1 MIDDNIFRPQP
12 HLEDENCTCEMRVR
26 SEDFFLWRERATFGE
41 VNRRIGWMWVRFKR
55 LIWLHIFFGT
65 SWCNPPRNEMIYT
78 KIIQKKRI
86 IKIHNRG
93 LSQKKIPKK
102 GLIPDKKSTIPDT
115 FKISSVEYAHF
126 LHVFFRVFWHLAKR
140 VSRKKKH
147 VKKGIFHLTHF
158 EGVWNMPKKVLF
170 FCESPLYPGCDHPGG
185 VVPLYFSKKKRV
197 KVLAAWAC
205 KLVPCGNQ

>member
-1 MIDDNIFRPQP
+1 M
-12 HLEDENCTCEMRVR
+12 
-26 SEDFFLWRERATFGE
+26 
-41 VNRRIGWMWVRFKR
+41 RFKR

-126 LHVFFRVFWHLAKR
+126 LHVFFRVFDTLRSLFRAKKTCKKWAYSTELILK
-140 VSRKKKH
+140 VS
-147 VKKGIFHLTHF
+147 GI
-158 EGVWNMPKKVLF
+158 VLF
-170 FCESPLYPGCDHPGG
+170 LSGIRPFFGTFFLRKPSNREKDRSGHFSHFVKELILWSPERL
-185 VVPLYFSKKKRV
+185 
-197 KVLAAWAC
+197 
-205 KLVPCGNQ
+205 